1 MTMQSTPDGYST
13 VSPYLLV
20 EDVAALIDF
29 LQQSFEAEEI
39 RRMRRPD
46 GSIQHAE
53 VRIGDSVVMMGEST
67 DEFAPMPAMLHVYVD
82 AVDAVYERALD
93 AGALSIEKPA
103 DKPDGDRRG
112 GVQDAWGNQW
122 WMATSPEVAA
132 RRDR

>member
-1 MTMQSTPDGYST
+1 MTTQSTPDGYPT

-29 LQQSFEAEEI
+29 LEQCFEAEEI

-67 DEFAPMPAMLHVYVD
+67 DEYPSKPAMLHVYVD
-82 AVDAVYERALD
+82 AVDAVYERALQ
-93 AGALSIEKPA
+93 AGATSVAEPS
-103 DKPDGDRRG
+103 DQPDGDRRG
-112 GVQDAWGNQW
+112 GVRDASGNQW
-122 WMATSPEVAA
+122 WMATPQDVAS
-132 RRDR
+132 RRGR

>member
-1 MTMQSTPDGYST
+1 MTTQSAPDGYPT

-29 LQQSFEAEEI
+29 LEQCFDAEEI
-39 RRMRRPD
+39 RRKKRSD

-82 AVDAVYERALD
+82 AVDTVYERALQ
-93 AGALSIEKPA
+93 AGATSVAEPSGQ
-103 DKPDGDRRG
+103 PDGDRRG

-122 WMATSPEVAA
+122 WMATSQDVAS
-132 RRDR
+132 RR